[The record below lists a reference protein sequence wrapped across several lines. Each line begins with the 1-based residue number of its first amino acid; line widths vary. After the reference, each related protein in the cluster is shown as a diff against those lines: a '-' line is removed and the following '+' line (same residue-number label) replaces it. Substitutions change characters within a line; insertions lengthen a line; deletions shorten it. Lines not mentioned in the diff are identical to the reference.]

1 MIARRNVP
9 WVRLALAGA
18 AVALTLPFGGTILAQ
33 DNKPKLNV
41 GGVEKAG
48 TGSIKGIVKVVGEK
62 RNRAPIRNMNVD
74 AFCAQYWR
82 DKEQPLSDTYVWG
95 DNDTL
100 QNVVVYVSKGL
111 EGKEIPQLDKA
122 AIIDQVGCIYT
133 PHVLAVQTK
142 QPVEIHNSD
151 NTMHNVNFSSSGK
164 NNPFNEAMVKGVVL
178 KKTFTETELG
188 GNLKC
193 NVHPWMGARLAVFD
207 HPYFAVTQQDGTFE
221 IRGLPPGEYEISTWH
236 EVSVFKSD
244 QPSYKVTV
252 SADGVAEVTV
262 TYNLPQPRNR

>member
-151 NTMHNVNFSSSGK
+151 NTMHNVNYSGK
-164 NNPFNEAMVKGVVL
+164 NPAFNEAMVKGVVL
-178 KKTFTETELG
+178 KKVFNTPELG
-188 GNLKC
+188 GSFKC
-193 NVHPWMGARLAVFD
+193 NVHPWMGAQLAVFD
-207 HPYFAVTQQDGTFE
+207 HPYFFVTDAQGRFE
-221 IRGLPPGEYEISTWH
+221 IRDLPPGTYTLSTWH
-236 EVSVFKSD
+236 ENPVFRPVEF
-244 QPSYKVTV
+244 QVTV
-252 SADGVAEVTV
+252 QADTSTRADVEIV
-262 TYNLPQPRNR
+262 PPERR